1 MLIDLEISRNKIEK
15 NLEKIK
21 SINKNII
28 YVLKDD
34 AYGLGIENILPILIE
49 NGCNYYAVAYIEEA
63 LEIKKISREK
73 FLKEVNVMIL
83 NYTEVEDIKIAVE
96 NGIEL
101 TIYSLFQFREYEKI
115 FSEILEEGKNDI
127 KIHIKLNT
135 GMNRL
140 GFDGDEIEELCGIL
154 KRFQVRNE
162 NKRFLEYDKKGEG
175 VKTVEKIGKL
185 EIVSIFSHISDSENL
200 EKTEAQVKK
209 YEEFLKIFQNM
220 GIDYRYTHL
229 QASPLLFKYGGKYNY
244 DFGRVGMAIY
254 GMEPLSE
261 RVGLE
266 QVINLHSKIISLRK
280 VRKGEQV
287 SYGNNGLLERD
298 TIVAVV
304 PIGYAHGLKK
314 QIESS
319 NSYILIKGEKAYI
332 LGEVCMDMILID
344 VTDIKG
350 VSVGDKAV
358 IIGVQGDKEITL
370 LKMAKWAD
378 TIQDDILTNFDK
390 SIRRKIV
397 E

>member
-15 NLEKIK
+15 NLEKIRG
-21 SINKNII
+21 INENII

-49 NGCNYYAVAYIEEA
+49 NGCDYYAVAYIEEA
-63 LEIKKISREK
+63 LEIKRISRER
-73 FLKEVNVMIL
+73 FSKEVNVMML
-83 NYTEVEDIKIAVE
+83 NYTEVEDIKIAIE

-115 FSEILEEGKNDI
+115 FSEILEEGKNNI

-162 NKRFLEYDKKGEG
+162 NKRFLEYDKKVED

-220 GIDYRYTHL
+220 GIDCRYTHL
-229 QASPLLFKYGGKYNY
+229 QASPLLFKYGKKYNY

-298 TIVAVV
+298 TVVAVV

-332 LGEVCMDMILID
+332 LGEVCMDMILVD
-344 VTDIKG
+344 VTDIEG

>member
-83 NYTEVEDIKIAVE
+83 NYTEVEDIRIAVE

-140 GFDGDEIEELCGIL
+140 GFDGDEIEELSGIL

-162 NKRFLEYDKKGEG
+162 NKRFLECDKKVED

-298 TIVAVV
+298 AIVAVV

-332 LGEVCMDMILID
+332 LGEVCMDMILVD
-344 VTDIKG
+344 VTDIEG

-358 IIGVQGDKEITL
+358 IIGVQGDEEITL
-370 LKMAKWAD
+370 LKMAKWAN

>member
-1 MLIDLEISRNKIEK
+1 MLIDLEISRRKIEK
-15 NLEKIK
+15 NLEKIRG
-21 SINKNII
+21 INENII

-49 NGCNYYAVAYIEEA
+49 NGCDYYAVAYIEEA
-63 LEIKKISREK
+63 LEIKKISRERFSK
-73 FLKEVNVMIL
+73 VVNVMML

-115 FSEILEEGKNDI
+115 FSEILEEGKNNI

-154 KRFQVRNE
+154 KRFQVRTE
-162 NKRFLEYDKKGEG
+162 NKRFLEYDKKGES

-209 YEEFLKIFQNM
+209 YEEFLRIFQKM

-229 QASPLLFKYGGKYNY
+229 QASPLLFKYEKKYNY

-332 LGEVCMDMILID
+332 LGEVCMDMILVD
-344 VTDIKG
+344 VTDIEG

-358 IIGVQGDKEITL
+358 IIGVQGDEEITL

>member
-21 SINKNII
+21 SINENII

-73 FLKEVNVMIL
+73 FLKEVNVLML
-83 NYTEVEDIKIAVE
+83 NYTEVEDIRIAVE

-115 FSEILEEGKNDI
+115 FSEILEEGKNNI

-162 NKRFLEYDKKGEG
+162 NKRFLECDKKVED

-185 EIVSIFSHISDSENL
+185 EIVSIFSHISDSENFK
-200 EKTEAQVKK
+200 KTEAQVKK
-209 YEEFLKIFQNM
+209 YEEFLRIFQKM

-229 QASPLLFKYGGKYNY
+229 QASPLLFEYREKYNY

-298 TIVAVV
+298 TVVAVV

-332 LGEVCMDMILID
+332 LGEVCMDMILVD
-344 VTDIKG
+344 VTDIEG

-358 IIGVQGDKEITL
+358 IIGVQGDEEITL

>member
-21 SINKNII
+21 NINENII

-73 FLKEVNVMIL
+73 FLKEVNVMML

-115 FSEILEEGKNDI
+115 FSEILEEGKNNI

-140 GFDGDEIEELCGIL
+140 GFDGDEIEELSGIL

-162 NKRFLEYDKKGEG
+162 NKRFLEYDKKVED

-220 GIDYRYTHL
+220 GIDCRYTHL
-229 QASPLLFKYGGKYNY
+229 QASPLLFKYGKKYNY

-266 QVINLHSKIISLRK
+266 QVINLHSKIISIRR

-298 TIVAVV
+298 TAVAVV

-332 LGEVCMDMILID
+332 LGEVCMDMILVD

-358 IIGVQGDKEITL
+358 IIGVQGDEEITL
-370 LKMAKWAD
+370 LKMAKWAN

>member
-15 NLEKIK
+15 NLEKIRG
-21 SINKNII
+21 INENII

-49 NGCNYYAVAYIEEA
+49 NGCNYFAVAYIEEA
-63 LEIKKISREK
+63 LEIKKISRKK
-73 FLKEVNVMIL
+73 FSKEVNVMML
-83 NYTEVEDIKIAVE
+83 NYTEVEDIRIAVE

-115 FSEILEEGKNDI
+115 FSEILEEGKNNI

-162 NKRFLEYDKKGEG
+162 NKRFLEYDKKGES

-209 YEEFLKIFQNM
+209 YEEFLKIFQKM

-229 QASPLLFKYGGKYNY
+229 QASPLLFKYGKKYNY

-266 QVINLHSKIISLRK
+266 QVINLHSKIISIRK

-298 TIVAVV
+298 TVVAVV

-332 LGEVCMDMILID
+332 LGEVCMDMILVD
-344 VTDIKG
+344 VTDIER

-358 IIGVQGDKEITL
+358 IIGVQGDEEITL
-370 LKMAKWAD
+370 LKMAKWAN

>member
-15 NLEKIK
+15 NLEKIRG
-21 SINKNII
+21 INENII

-49 NGCNYYAVAYIEEA
+49 NGCNYFAVAYIEEA
-63 LEIKKISREK
+63 LEIKRISRKK
-73 FLKEVNVMIL
+73 FSKEVNVMML

-127 KIHIKLNT
+127 KIHMKLNT

-140 GFDGDEIEELCGIL
+140 GFDRDEIEELSGIL
-154 KRFQVRNE
+154 KRFQARNE
-162 NKRFLEYDKKGEG
+162 NKRFLEYDRKGEG

-200 EKTEAQVKK
+200 EKTEEQVKK
-209 YEEFLKIFQNM
+209 YEEFLKIFQKL
-220 GIDYRYTHL
+220 GIDYKYTHL
-229 QASPLLFKYGGKYNY
+229 QASPLLFKYGKKYNY

-280 VRKGEQV
+280 VRKGEKV

-298 TIVAVV
+298 TVVAVV

-319 NSYILIKGEKAYI
+319 DSYILIKGEKAYI
-332 LGEVCMDMILID
+332 LGEVCMDMILVD
-344 VTDIKG
+344 VTDIED

-358 IIGVQGDKEITL
+358 IIGVQGEEEITL
-370 LKMAKWAD
+370 LKMSKWAN

>member
-21 SINKNII
+21 RINENII

-83 NYTEVEDIKIAVE
+83 NYTEVEDIRIAVE

-101 TIYSLFQFREYEKI
+101 TIYSLFQLREYEKI
-115 FSEILEEGKNDI
+115 FSEILEEGKNNI

-162 NKRFLEYDKKGEG
+162 NKRFLECDKKVED

-185 EIVSIFSHISDSENL
+185 EIVSIFSHISDSENF

-209 YEEFLKIFQNM
+209 YEEFLKIFQKM
-220 GIDYRYTHL
+220 GIDCRYTHL
-229 QASPLLFKYGGKYNY
+229 QASPLLFKYGKKYNY

-332 LGEVCMDMILID
+332 LGEVCMDMILVD
-344 VTDIKG
+344 VTDIEG

-358 IIGVQGDKEITL
+358 IIGVQGDEEITL
-370 LKMAKWAD
+370 LKMAKWAN

>member
-21 SINKNII
+21 SINENII

-63 LEIKKISREK
+63 LEIKKISRER
-73 FLKEVNVMIL
+73 FLKEVNVMML
-83 NYTEVEDIKIAVE
+83 NYTEVEDIRIAVQ

-115 FSEILEEGKNDI
+115 FSEILEEGKNNI

-175 VKTVEKIGKL
+175 VKTVENRGKL
-185 EIVSIFSHISDSENL
+185 EIVSIFSHISDSENF

-220 GIDYRYTHL
+220 GIDCRYTHL
-229 QASPLLFKYGGKYNY
+229 QASPLLFKYGKKYNY

-298 TIVAVV
+298 TVVAVV

-319 NSYILIKGEKAYI
+319 NPYILIKGEKAYI
-332 LGEVCMDMILID
+332 LGEVCMDMILVD
-344 VTDIKG
+344 VTDIEG

-358 IIGVQGDKEITL
+358 IIGVQGDEEITL
-370 LKMAKWAD
+370 LKMAKWAN

>member
-73 FLKEVNVMIL
+73 FLKEVNVLML
-83 NYTEVEDIKIAVE
+83 NYTEVEDIRIAVE

-115 FSEILEEGKNDI
+115 FSEILEEGKNNI

-175 VKTVEKIGKL
+175 VKTVENRGKL
-185 EIVSIFSHISDSENL
+185 EIVSIFSHISDSENF

-220 GIDYRYTHL
+220 GIDCRYTHL

-298 TIVAVV
+298 TVVAVV

-319 NSYILIKGEKAYI
+319 NSHILIKGEKAYI
-332 LGEVCMDMILID
+332 LGEVCMDMILVD
-344 VTDIKG
+344 VTDIEG

-358 IIGVQGDKEITL
+358 IIGVQGDEEITL
-370 LKMAKWAD
+370 LKMAKWAN

>member
-21 SINKNII
+21 NINENII

-73 FLKEVNVMIL
+73 FLKEVNVLML
-83 NYTEVEDIKIAVE
+83 NYTEVEDIRIAVE

-115 FSEILEEGKNDI
+115 FSEILEEGKNNI

-175 VKTVEKIGKL
+175 VKTVENRGKL

-209 YEEFLKIFQNM
+209 YEEFLKIFQKM

-229 QASPLLFKYGGKYNY
+229 QASPLLFKYGKKYNY

-261 RVGLE
+261 RVELE

-332 LGEVCMDMILID
+332 LGEVCMDMILVD
-344 VTDIKG
+344 VTDIEG

-358 IIGVQGDKEITL
+358 IIGVQGNEEITL
-370 LKMAKWAD
+370 LKMAKWAN

>member
-21 SINKNII
+21 RINGNII

-63 LEIKKISREK
+63 LEIKRISRER
-73 FLKEVNVMIL
+73 FSKEVNVMML
-83 NYTEVEDIKIAVE
+83 NYTEVEDIRIAVE

-127 KIHIKLNT
+127 KIHMKLNT

-140 GFDGDEIEELCGIL
+140 GFDRDEIEELSGIL
-154 KRFQVRNE
+154 KKFQVRNE
-162 NKRFLEYDKKGEG
+162 NKRFLEYDRKGEG

-200 EKTEAQVKK
+200 EKTEEQVKK
-209 YEEFLKIFQNM
+209 YEEFLKDFRER

-229 QASPLLFKYGGKYNY
+229 QASPLLFKYREKYNY

-298 TIVAVV
+298 TVVAVV

-332 LGEVCMDMILID
+332 LGEVCMDMILVD
-344 VTDIKG
+344 VTDIEG

-358 IIGVQGDKEITL
+358 IIGVQGDEEITL
-370 LKMAKWAD
+370 LKMAKWAN

>member
-21 SINKNII
+21 RINENII

-49 NGCNYYAVAYIEEA
+49 NGCNYFAVAYIEEA
-63 LEIKKISREK
+63 LEIKGISREK
-73 FLKEVNVMIL
+73 FSKEVNVMML

-101 TIYSLFQFREYEKI
+101 TIYSLFQFQEYEKI
-115 FSEILEEGKNDI
+115 FSEILEEGKDNI

-140 GFDGDEIEELCGIL
+140 GFDGDEIEELCSIL

-162 NKRFLEYDKKGEG
+162 NKSFLEYDKKGESA
-175 VKTVEKIGKL
+175 KTVEKIGKL
-185 EIVSIFSHISDSENL
+185 EIISIFSHISDSENL

-209 YEEFLKIFQNM
+209 YEEFLKIFQKM

-298 TIVAVV
+298 TVVAVV

-332 LGEVCMDMILID
+332 LGEVCMDMILVD

-358 IIGVQGDKEITL
+358 IIGVQGDEEITL
-370 LKMAKWAD
+370 LKMAKWAN

>member
-49 NGCNYYAVAYIEEA
+49 NGYDYYAVAYIEEA
-63 LEIKKISREK
+63 LEIKRISREK
-73 FLKEVNVMIL
+73 FSKEVNVMML

-115 FSEILEEGKNDI
+115 FSEILEEGKNNI

-162 NKRFLEYDKKGEG
+162 NKSFLEYDKKGEN

-209 YEEFLKIFQNM
+209 YEEFLRIFQKM

-229 QASPLLFKYGGKYNY
+229 QASPLLFEYREKYNY

-266 QVINLHSKIISLRK
+266 QVINLHSKIISIRK

-332 LGEVCMDMILID
+332 LGEVCMDMILVD
-344 VTDIKG
+344 VTDIEG

-358 IIGVQGDKEITL
+358 IIGVQGDEEITL

>member
-21 SINKNII
+21 NINENII

-73 FLKEVNVMIL
+73 FLKEVNVMML

-115 FSEILEEGKNDI
+115 FSEILEEGKNNI

-162 NKRFLEYDKKGEG
+162 NKRFLECDKKVED

-209 YEEFLKIFQNM
+209 YEEFLKIFQKM

-298 TIVAVV
+298 TVVAVV

-332 LGEVCMDMILID
+332 LGEVCMDMILVD
-344 VTDIKG
+344 VTDIEG
-350 VSVGDKAV
+350 VSVGDKVV
-358 IIGVQGDKEITL
+358 IIGVQGDEEITL
-370 LKMAKWAD
+370 LKMAKWAN

>member
-21 SINKNII
+21 RINENII

-49 NGCNYYAVAYIEEA
+49 NGCNYFAVAYIEEA
-63 LEIKKISREK
+63 LEIKGISREK
-73 FLKEVNVMIL
+73 FSKEVNVMML

-101 TIYSLFQFREYEKI
+101 TIYSLFQFQEYEKI
-115 FSEILEEGKNDI
+115 FSEILEEGKDNI

-140 GFDGDEIEELCGIL
+140 GFDGDEIEELCSIL

-162 NKRFLEYDKKGEG
+162 NKSFLEYDKKGESA
-175 VKTVEKIGKL
+175 KTVEKIGKL
-185 EIVSIFSHISDSENL
+185 EIISIFSHISDSENL

-209 YEEFLKIFQNM
+209 YEEFLKIFQKM

-298 TIVAVV
+298 TVVAVV

-332 LGEVCMDMILID
+332 LGEVCMDMILVD
-344 VTDIKG
+344 VTDIEG

-358 IIGVQGDKEITL
+358 IIGIQGNEEITL
-370 LKMAKWAD
+370 LKMAKWAN

>member
-21 SINKNII
+21 NINENII

-63 LEIKKISREK
+63 LEIKRISRKK
-73 FLKEVNVMIL
+73 FSKEVNVMIL
-83 NYTEVEDIKIAVE
+83 NYTEVEDIRIAVE

-115 FSEILEEGKNDI
+115 FSEILEEGKNNI

-162 NKRFLEYDKKGEG
+162 NKRFLECDKKGEG
-175 VKTVEKIGKL
+175 VKTVENIGKL
-185 EIVSIFSHISDSENL
+185 EIVSIFSHISDSENF

-220 GIDYRYTHL
+220 GIDCRYTHL
-229 QASPLLFKYGGKYNY
+229 QASPLLFKYGKKYNY

-298 TIVAVV
+298 TVVAVV

-332 LGEVCMDMILID
+332 LGEVCMDMILVD
-344 VTDIKG
+344 VTDIEG

-358 IIGVQGDKEITL
+358 IIGVQGDEEITL
-370 LKMAKWAD
+370 LKMAKWAN

>member
-370 LKMAKWAD
+370 LKMAKWAN

>member
-15 NLEKIK
+15 NLEKIRG
-21 SINKNII
+21 INENII

-49 NGCNYYAVAYIEEA
+49 NGCDYYAVAYIEEA
-63 LEIKKISREK
+63 LEIKRISREK
-73 FLKEVNVMIL
+73 FSKEVNVMML

-115 FSEILEEGKNDI
+115 FSEILEEGKNNI

-154 KRFQVRNE
+154 KRFQGRNE

-175 VKTVEKIGKL
+175 IKTVEKIGKL

-200 EKTEAQVKK
+200 EKTEVQVKK
-209 YEEFLKIFQNM
+209 YEEFLKIFQKM

-229 QASPLLFKYGGKYNY
+229 QASPLLFEYREKYNY

-332 LGEVCMDMILID
+332 LGEVCMDMILVD

-370 LKMAKWAD
+370 LKMAKWAN

>member
-21 SINKNII
+21 RINENII

-34 AYGLGIENILPILIE
+34 F
-49 NGCNYYAVAYIEEA
+49 AVAYIEEA
-63 LEIKKISREK
+63 LEIKGISREK
-73 FLKEVNVMIL
+73 FSKEVNVMML

-101 TIYSLFQFREYEKI
+101 TIYSLFQFQEYEKI
-115 FSEILEEGKNDI
+115 FSEILEEGKDNI

-140 GFDGDEIEELCGIL
+140 GFDGDEIEELCSIL

-162 NKRFLEYDKKGEG
+162 NKSFLEYDKKGESA
-175 VKTVEKIGKL
+175 KTVEKIGKL
-185 EIVSIFSHISDSENL
+185 EIISIFSHISDSENL

-209 YEEFLKIFQNM
+209 YEEFLKIF
-220 GIDYRYTHL
+220 
-229 QASPLLFKYGGKYNY
+229 PLLFKYGGKYNY

-298 TIVAVV
+298 TVVAVV

-332 LGEVCMDMILID
+332 LGEVCMDMILVD
-344 VTDIKG
+344 VTDIEG

-358 IIGVQGDKEITL
+358 IIGIQGNEEITL
-370 LKMAKWAD
+370 LKMAKWAN

>member
-21 SINKNII
+21 RINENII

-63 LEIKKISREK
+63 LEIKKISRER
-73 FLKEVNVMIL
+73 FSKEVNVMML
-83 NYTEVEDIKIAVE
+83 NYTEVEDIRIAVE

-115 FSEILEEGKNDI
+115 FSEILEEGKNNI

-140 GFDGDEIEELCGIL
+140 GFDGDEIEELSGIL

-175 VKTVEKIGKL
+175 VKTVENRGKL

-200 EKTEAQVKK
+200 EKTEEQVKK
-209 YEEFLKIFQNM
+209 YEEFLKIFQKM

-229 QASPLLFKYGGKYNY
+229 QASPLLFKYGKKYNY

-298 TIVAVV
+298 TVVAVV

-332 LGEVCMDMILID
+332 LGEVCMDMILVD
-344 VTDIKG
+344 VTDIEG

-358 IIGVQGDKEITL
+358 IIGVQGDEEITL
-370 LKMAKWAD
+370 LKMAKWAN

>member
-21 SINKNII
+21 RINKNII

-63 LEIKKISREK
+63 LEIKRISRER
-73 FLKEVNVMIL
+73 FSKEVNVMML

-115 FSEILEEGKNDI
+115 FSEILEEGKNNI

-209 YEEFLKIFQNM
+209 YEEFLKIFQKM

-229 QASPLLFKYGGKYNY
+229 QASPLLFEYREKYNY

-298 TIVAVV
+298 TVVAVV

-332 LGEVCMDMILID
+332 LGEVCMDMILVD
-344 VTDIKG
+344 VTDIEG

-358 IIGVQGDKEITL
+358 IIGVQGDEEITL
-370 LKMAKWAD
+370 LKMAKWAK

>member
-21 SINKNII
+21 SINENII

-73 FLKEVNVMIL
+73 FLKEVNVLML

-115 FSEILEEGKNDI
+115 FSEILEEGKNNI

-162 NKRFLEYDKKGEG
+162 NKRFLECDKKVED

-209 YEEFLKIFQNM
+209 YEEFLKIFQKM

-298 TIVAVV
+298 TVVAVV

-314 QIESS
+314 KIESS

-332 LGEVCMDMILID
+332 LGEVCMDMILVD
-344 VTDIKG
+344 VTDIEG

-358 IIGVQGDKEITL
+358 IIGIQGNEEITL
-370 LKMAKWAD
+370 LKMAKWAN

>member
-21 SINKNII
+21 RINKNII

-63 LEIKKISREK
+63 LEIKRISREK
-73 FLKEVNVMIL
+73 FSKEVNVMML
-83 NYTEVEDIKIAVE
+83 NYTEVEDIRIAIE

-115 FSEILEEGKNDI
+115 FSEILEEGKNNI

-162 NKRFLEYDKKGEG
+162 NKRFLEYDKKGES
-175 VKTVEKIGKL
+175 VKTVENRGKL

-209 YEEFLKIFQNM
+209 YEEFLRIFQKM

-229 QASPLLFKYGGKYNY
+229 QASPLLFKHREKYNY

-298 TIVAVV
+298 TVVAIV

-332 LGEVCMDMILID
+332 LGEVCMDMILVD
-344 VTDIKG
+344 VTDIEG

-358 IIGVQGDKEITL
+358 IIGVQGDEEITL
-370 LKMAKWAD
+370 LKMAKWAN

>member
-21 SINKNII
+21 NINENII

-63 LEIKKISREK
+63 LEIKRISRKK
-73 FLKEVNVMIL
+73 FSKEVNVMIL
-83 NYTEVEDIKIAVE
+83 NYTEVEDIRIAVE

-115 FSEILEEGKNDI
+115 FSEILEEGKNNI

-162 NKRFLEYDKKGEG
+162 NKRFLECDKKVED
-175 VKTVEKIGKL
+175 VKTVENRGKL

-209 YEEFLKIFQNM
+209 YEEFLKIFQKM
-220 GIDYRYTHL
+220 GIDCRYTHL
-229 QASPLLFKYGGKYNY
+229 QASPLLFKYGKKYNY

-266 QVINLHSKIISLRK
+266 QVINLHSKIISIRK

-298 TIVAVV
+298 TVVAIV

-332 LGEVCMDMILID
+332 LGEVCMDMILVD
-344 VTDIKG
+344 VTDIEG

-358 IIGVQGDKEITL
+358 IIGVQGDEEITL
-370 LKMAKWAD
+370 LKMAKWAN

>member
-21 SINKNII
+21 RINENII

-49 NGCNYYAVAYIEEA
+49 NGCNYFAVAYIEEA
-63 LEIKKISREK
+63 LEIKRISREK
-73 FLKEVNVMIL
+73 FSKEVNVMML

-115 FSEILEEGKNDI
+115 FSEILEEGKDNI

-140 GFDGDEIEELCGIL
+140 GFDGDEIEELCSIL

-162 NKRFLEYDKKGEG
+162 NKSFLEYDKKGESA
-175 VKTVEKIGKL
+175 KTVEKIGKL
-185 EIVSIFSHISDSENL
+185 EIISIFSHISDSENL

-209 YEEFLKIFQNM
+209 YEEFLRIFQKM

-229 QASPLLFKYGGKYNY
+229 QASPLLFEYREKYNY

-266 QVINLHSKIISLRK
+266 QVINLHSKIISIRK

-332 LGEVCMDMILID
+332 LGEVCMDMILVD
-344 VTDIKG
+344 VTDIEG

-358 IIGVQGDKEITL
+358 IIGVQGDEEITL
-370 LKMAKWAD
+370 LKMAKWAN

>member
-73 FLKEVNVMIL
+73 FLKEVNVMML

-115 FSEILEEGKNDI
+115 FSEILEEGKNNI

-154 KRFQVRNE
+154 KKFQVRNE
-162 NKRFLEYDKKGEG
+162 NKRFLECDKKVED

-220 GIDYRYTHL
+220 GIDCRYTHL
-229 QASPLLFKYGGKYNY
+229 QASPLLFKYGKKYNY

-298 TIVAVV
+298 TVVAVV

-332 LGEVCMDMILID
+332 LGEVCMDMILVD
-344 VTDIKG
+344 VTDIEG

-358 IIGVQGDKEITL
+358 IIGIQGNEEITL
-370 LKMAKWAD
+370 LKMAKWAN

>member
-21 SINKNII
+21 RINENII

-73 FLKEVNVMIL
+73 FLKEVNVLML
-83 NYTEVEDIKIAVE
+83 NYTEVEDIRIAVE

-115 FSEILEEGKNDI
+115 FSEILEEGKNNI

-162 NKRFLEYDKKGEG
+162 NKRFLEYDKKGES
-175 VKTVEKIGKL
+175 VKTVENRGKL
-185 EIVSIFSHISDSENL
+185 EIVSIFSHISDSENF

-209 YEEFLKIFQNM
+209 YEEFLRIFQKM

-229 QASPLLFKYGGKYNY
+229 QASPLLFKYREKYNY

-319 NSYILIKGEKAYI
+319 NSYILIKGEKAYT
-332 LGEVCMDMILID
+332 LGEVCMDMILVD
-344 VTDIKG
+344 VTDIED

-358 IIGVQGDKEITL
+358 IIGVQGDEEITL
-370 LKMAKWAD
+370 LKMAKWAN

>member
-21 SINKNII
+21 NINENII

-73 FLKEVNVMIL
+73 FLKEVNVLML
-83 NYTEVEDIKIAVE
+83 NYTEVEDIRIAVE

-115 FSEILEEGKNDI
+115 FSEILEEGKNNI

-162 NKRFLEYDKKGEG
+162 NKRFLECDKKVED

-209 YEEFLKIFQNM
+209 YEEFLKIFQKM

-266 QVINLHSKIISLRK
+266 QVINLHSKIISIRK

-298 TIVAVV
+298 TVVAVV

-332 LGEVCMDMILID
+332 LGEVCMDMILVD
-344 VTDIKG
+344 VTDIKD

-358 IIGVQGDKEITL
+358 IIGIQGDKEITL

>member
-1 MLIDLEISRNKIEK
+1 MLIDLEISRRKIEK
-15 NLEKIK
+15 NLEKIRG
-21 SINKNII
+21 INENII

-34 AYGLGIENILPILIE
+34 AYGLGIEKILPILIE
-49 NGCNYYAVAYIEEA
+49 NGCDYYAVAYIEEA

-73 FLKEVNVMIL
+73 FSKEVNVMML
-83 NYTEVEDIKIAVE
+83 NYTEVEDIRIAVE

-115 FSEILEEGKNDI
+115 FSEILEEGKNNI

-162 NKRFLEYDKKGEG
+162 NKRFLECDKKVED
-175 VKTVEKIGKL
+175 VKTVENRGKL

-209 YEEFLKIFQNM
+209 YEEFLKIFQKM

-229 QASPLLFKYGGKYNY
+229 QASPLLFKYGKKYNY

-298 TIVAVV
+298 TVVAIV

-314 QIESS
+314 QMESS

-332 LGEVCMDMILID
+332 LGEVCMDMILVD
-344 VTDIKG
+344 VTDIEG

-358 IIGVQGDKEITL
+358 IIGIQGNEEITL
-370 LKMAKWAD
+370 LKMAKWAN

>member
-15 NLEKIK
+15 NLEKIRG
-21 SINKNII
+21 INENII

-49 NGCNYYAVAYIEEA
+49 NGCNYFAVAYIEEA
-63 LEIKKISREK
+63 LEIKRISRKK
-73 FLKEVNVMIL
+73 FSKEVNVMML

-127 KIHIKLNT
+127 KIHMKLNT

-140 GFDGDEIEELCGIL
+140 GFDRDEIEELSGIL

-162 NKRFLEYDKKGEG
+162 NKRFLEYDRKGEG

-200 EKTEAQVKK
+200 EKTEEQVKK
-209 YEEFLKIFQNM
+209 YEEFLKIFQKL
-220 GIDYRYTHL
+220 GIDYKYTHL
-229 QASPLLFKYGGKYNY
+229 QASPLLFKYGKKYNY

-287 SYGNNGLLERD
+287 SYGNGGLLERD
-298 TIVAVV
+298 TVVAVV

-332 LGEVCMDMILID
+332 LGEVCMDMILVD
-344 VTDIKG
+344 VTYIEG

-358 IIGVQGDKEITL
+358 IIGVQGNEEITL
-370 LKMAKWAD
+370 LKMAKWAN

>member
-15 NLEKIK
+15 NLEKIRG
-21 SINKNII
+21 INENII

-49 NGCNYYAVAYIEEA
+49 NGCNYFAVAYIEEA
-63 LEIKKISREK
+63 LEIKRISRKK
-73 FLKEVNVMIL
+73 FSKEVNVMML

-127 KIHIKLNT
+127 KIHMKLNT

-140 GFDGDEIEELCGIL
+140 GFDRDEIEELSGIL

-162 NKRFLEYDKKGEG
+162 NKRFLEYDRKGEG

-200 EKTEAQVKK
+200 EKTEEQVKK
-209 YEEFLKIFQNM
+209 YEEFLKIFQKL

-229 QASPLLFKYGGKYNY
+229 QASPLLFKYGKKYNY

-298 TIVAVV
+298 TVVAVV

-332 LGEVCMDMILID
+332 LGEVCMDMILVD
-344 VTDIKG
+344 VTDIED

-358 IIGVQGDKEITL
+358 IIGVQGDEEITL
-370 LKMAKWAD
+370 LKMAKWAN

>member
-1 MLIDLEISRNKIEK
+1 MLIDLEISRRKIEK
-15 NLEKIK
+15 NLEKIRG
-21 SINKNII
+21 INENII

-49 NGCNYYAVAYIEEA
+49 NGCDYYAVAYIEEA
-63 LEIKKISREK
+63 LEIKKISRERFSK
-73 FLKEVNVMIL
+73 VVNVMML

-115 FSEILEEGKNDI
+115 FSEILEEGKNNI

-154 KRFQVRNE
+154 KRFQVRTE
-162 NKRFLEYDKKGEG
+162 NKRFLEYDKKGES

-209 YEEFLKIFQNM
+209 YEEFLRIFQKM

-229 QASPLLFKYGGKYNY
+229 QASPLLFKYEKKYNY

-319 NSYILIKGEKAYI
+319 ISYILIKGEKAYI
-332 LGEVCMDMILID
+332 LGEVCMDMILVD

-358 IIGVQGDKEITL
+358 IIGVQGDEEITL
-370 LKMAKWAD
+370 LKMAKWAN

>member
-15 NLEKIK
+15 NLEKIRG
-21 SINKNII
+21 INENII

-63 LEIKKISREK
+63 LEIKRISRER
-73 FLKEVNVMIL
+73 FSKEVNVVML

-115 FSEILEEGKNDI
+115 FSEILEEGKNNI

-162 NKRFLEYDKKGEG
+162 NKRFLECDKKGEG
-175 VKTVEKIGKL
+175 IKTVEKIGKL

-209 YEEFLKIFQNM
+209 YEEFLRIFQKM

-229 QASPLLFKYGGKYNY
+229 QASPLLFEYREKYNY

-266 QVINLHSKIISLRK
+266 QVINLHSKIISIRK

-319 NSYILIKGEKAYI
+319 NSYILIKEEKAYI
-332 LGEVCMDMILID
+332 LGEVCMDMILVD

-350 VSVGDKAV
+350 ASVGDKAV
-358 IIGVQGDKEITL
+358 IIGVQGDEEITL

>member
-1 MLIDLEISRNKIEK
+1 MLIDLEISRRKIEK
-15 NLEKIK
+15 NLEKIRG
-21 SINKNII
+21 INENII

-49 NGCNYYAVAYIEEA
+49 NGCDYYAVAYIEEA
-63 LEIKKISREK
+63 LEIKRISRER
-73 FLKEVNVMIL
+73 FSKEVNVMML

-115 FSEILEEGKNDI
+115 FSEILEEGKNNI

-175 VKTVEKIGKL
+175 VKTVENRGKL

-209 YEEFLKIFQNM
+209 YEEFLKIFQKM

-229 QASPLLFKYGGKYNY
+229 QASPLLFKYGKKYNY

-261 RVGLE
+261 RVELE

-332 LGEVCMDMILID
+332 LGEVCMDMILVD
-344 VTDIKG
+344 VTDIEG

-358 IIGVQGDKEITL
+358 IIGVQGNEEITL

>member
-83 NYTEVEDIKIAVE
+83 NYTEVEDIRIAVE

-115 FSEILEEGKNDI
+115 FSEILEEGKNNI

-140 GFDGDEIEELCGIL
+140 GFDGDEIEELSGIL

-162 NKRFLEYDKKGEG
+162 NKRFLECDKKVED

-185 EIVSIFSHISDSENL
+185 EIVSIFSHISDSENF

-220 GIDYRYTHL
+220 GIDCRYTHL
-229 QASPLLFKYGGKYNY
+229 QASPLLFKYGKKYNY

-266 QVINLHSKIISLRK
+266 QVINLHSKIISIRK

-332 LGEVCMDMILID
+332 LGEVCMDMILVD
-344 VTDIKG
+344 VTDIEG

-358 IIGVQGDKEITL
+358 IIGIQGNEEITL
-370 LKMAKWAD
+370 LKMAKWAN

>member
-1 MLIDLEISRNKIEK
+1 MLIDLEISRRKIEK

-83 NYTEVEDIKIAVE
+83 NYTEVEDIRIAVE

-115 FSEILEEGKNDI
+115 FSEILEEGKNNI

-140 GFDGDEIEELCGIL
+140 GFDGDEIEELSGIL

-162 NKRFLEYDKKGEG
+162 NKRFLECDKKVED

-209 YEEFLKIFQNM
+209 YEEFLKIFQKM

-261 RVGLE
+261 RVELE

-332 LGEVCMDMILID
+332 LGEVCMDMILVD
-344 VTDIKG
+344 VTDIEG

-358 IIGVQGDKEITL
+358 IIGVQGNEEITL
-370 LKMAKWAD
+370 LKMAKWAN

-390 SIRRKIV
+390 SISRKIV

>member
-21 SINKNII
+21 NINENII

-63 LEIKKISREK
+63 LEIKKISRER
-73 FLKEVNVMIL
+73 FSKEVNVMML
-83 NYTEVEDIKIAVE
+83 NYTEVGDIKTAVG

-115 FSEILEEGKNDI
+115 FSEILEEGKNNI

-154 KRFQVRNE
+154 KRFQVINE
-162 NKRFLEYDKKGEG
+162 NKRFLEYDKKVED
-175 VKTVEKIGKL
+175 VKTVENRGKL

-209 YEEFLKIFQNM
+209 YEEFLKIFQKM

-229 QASPLLFKYGGKYNY
+229 QASPLLFKYGKKYNY

-298 TIVAVV
+298 TVVAVV

-332 LGEVCMDMILID
+332 LGEVCMDMILVD
-344 VTDIKG
+344 VTDIEG

-358 IIGVQGDKEITL
+358 IIGVQGNEEITL
-370 LKMAKWAD
+370 LKMAKWAN

>member
-1 MLIDLEISRNKIEK
+1 MLIDLEISRRKIEK
-15 NLEKIK
+15 NLEKIRG
-21 SINKNII
+21 INENII

-49 NGCNYYAVAYIEEA
+49 NGCDYYAVAYIEEA
-63 LEIKKISREK
+63 LEIKRISREK
-73 FLKEVNVMIL
+73 FSKEVNVMML

-115 FSEILEEGKNDI
+115 FSEILEEGKNNI

-162 NKRFLEYDKKGEG
+162 NKRFLECDKKGEG
-175 VKTVEKIGKL
+175 IKTVEKIGEL

-209 YEEFLKIFQNM
+209 YEEFLRIFQKM

-229 QASPLLFKYGGKYNY
+229 QASPLLFEYREKYNY

-266 QVINLHSKIISLRK
+266 QVINLHSKIISIRK

-332 LGEVCMDMILID
+332 LGEVCMDMILVD
-344 VTDIKG
+344 VTDIEG

-358 IIGVQGDKEITL
+358 IIGVQGDEEITL
-370 LKMAKWAD
+370 LKMAKWAN